1 MRDKSGRGRN
11 REEEKVK
18 RRGREREVQKGE
30 EEEKRE
36 VKKGEGKG
44 MRDRSGRGR
53 KRKDEKGEEEE
64 KGKKRKRMRD
74 KSGRGRERKEKT
86 EEKRKSEVKKGEGE
100 EEIEVNGSAIGGL
113 ASSELTTKLHQRIL
127 SKLGLNLENS
137 VENRTLSNT
146 VEALYKA
153 CLTLDENDFS
163 LRLDQQHYVAV
174 VFNQQIMLNKRPELM
189 EIRRIIERSTAI
201 VLSEPGMVERF
212 FPNPEEAP
220 LIKAIRDT
228 YAKMWRIEEN
238 ENNEQFSEL
247 IKRVKK
253 QPNNFVMKKT
263 EYALWDAWNRKVV
276 KKIYFGEEILE
287 TMANFGADQRL
298 AYILMEKLRPK
309 SVKNHIIW
317 AENEKH
323 KSGGDFFEEVTP
335 ELGIFG
341 TLLGNIANGE
351 VLYNAQIGHKLRTKL
366 ASANACGIENVKTA
380 YDTAYLVD

>member
-1 MRDKSGRGRN
+1 MESVLIRKQLFVYYGKDAVVLSLHDCA
-11 REEEKVK
+11 
-18 RRGREREVQKGE
+18 ER
-30 EEEKRE
+30 
-36 VKKGEGKG
+36 
-44 MRDRSGRGR
+44 
-53 KRKDEKGEEEE
+53 
-64 KGKKRKRMRD
+64 
-74 KSGRGRERKEKT
+74 
-86 EEKRKSEVKKGEGE
+86 
-100 EEIEVNGSAIGGL
+100 
-113 ASSELTTKLHQRIL
+113 
-127 SKLGLNLENS
+127 
-137 VENRTLSNT
+137 
-146 VEALYKA
+146 
-153 CLTLDENDFS
+153 LTLDENDFS
-163 LRLDQQHYVAV
+163 LRLDQQHDVAV
-174 VFNQQIMLNKRPELM
+174 VFNQQNMLNDNPYLM
-189 EIRRIIERSTAI
+189 EVRRTIERSTAI
-201 VLSEPGMVERF
+201 KAPSLVAAFAHSKKMQQVLSEPGMVERF

-263 EYALWDAWNRKVV
+263 EYALWDAFNNYEVE
-276 KKIYFGEEILE
+276 KIYLGEEILE
-287 TMANFGADQRL
+287 TLANFDGEKRSS
-298 AYILMEKLRPK
+298 YILMEKLRSK
-309 SVKNHIIW
+309 SVQNHIIW